1 MTDDLEDSSQ
11 WRGSVEE
18 RLGTLDETVKR
29 EAGLRAAM
37 DEELSKLHVE
47 RDLLQ
52 ALHNTQQDH
61 NGRLTKVEDK
71 LTKVEDKLT
80 KVEDKL
86 TKVEDKLEV
95 VHVGVQTIIGML
107 GGGK

>member
-1 MTDDLEDSSQ
+1 MTDDLEDFTQ
-11 WRGSVEE
+11 WRGSVES

-52 ALHNTQQDH
+52 ALHDTQQDH
-61 NGRLTKVEDK
+61 NGRLTKVEER
-71 LTKVEDKLT
+71 LTRVEERLT
-80 KVEDKL
+80 RVEERL

-95 VHVGVQTIIGML
+95 VNVGVQTIIGML
-107 GGGK
+107 GGNN

>member
-1 MTDDLEDSSQ
+1 MTDDLEDFTQ

-18 RLGTLDETVKR
+18 RMGTLNKTVER
-29 EAGLRAAM
+29 ESGLRAAM

-52 ALHNTQQDH
+52 ALHDTQQDH

-71 LTKVEDKLT
+71 LTKVENRLT
-80 KVEDKL
+80 KVEN
-86 TKVEDKLEV
+86 KLEV
-95 VHVGVQTIIGML
+95 VNVGVQTIIGML
-107 GGGK
+107 GGNN

>member
-71 LTKVEDKLT
+71 LTKVEGRLT

>member
-1 MTDDLEDSSQ
+1 MTDDLEDFTQ
-11 WRGSVEE
+11 WRGSVES

-52 ALHNTQQDH
+52 ALHDTQQDH
-61 NGRLTKVEDK
+61 NGRLTKVEER
-71 LTKVEDKLT
+71 LTRVE
-80 KVEDKL
+80 ERL

-95 VHVGVQTIIGML
+95 VNVGVQTIIGML
-107 GGGK
+107 GGNN

>member
-11 WRGSVEE
+11 WRASVEE
-18 RLGTLDETVKR
+18 RLGTLEETVKR

-52 ALHNTQQDH
+52 ALHNSQQDH

-71 LTKVEDKLT
+71 LTRVENRLT
-80 KVEDKL
+80 RVENRL

-107 GGGK
+107 GGDK

>member
-1 MTDDLEDSSQ
+1 MADDLEDFTQ

-18 RLGTLDETVKR
+18 RLGTLNETVDR

-52 ALHNTQQDH
+52 ALHETQQDH
-61 NGRLTKVEDK
+61 NGRLTKVEDR
-71 LTKVEDKLT
+71 
-80 KVEDKL
+80 L

-95 VHVGVQTIIGML
+95 VNVGVQTIIGML
-107 GGGK
+107 GGNN

>member
-1 MTDDLEDSSQ
+1 MDNDLEDFTQ

-37 DEELSKLHVE
+37 DEELTKLHVE

-52 ALHNTQQDH
+52 ALHDTQQDH
-61 NGRLTKVEDK
+61 NGRLTNVEDR
-71 LTKVEDKLT
+71 LI
-80 KVEDKL
+80 
-86 TKVEDKLEV
+86 KVEDKLEV
-95 VHVGVQTIIGML
+95 VHVGVQTIIAML
-107 GGGK
+107 GGDNS

>member
-1 MTDDLEDSSQ
+1 VTDDLEDFTQ

-52 ALHNTQQDH
+52 ALHDTQQDH
-61 NGRLTKVEDK
+61 NGRLTNVEDR
-71 LTKVEDKLT
+71 LI
-80 KVEDKL
+80 
-86 TKVEDKLEV
+86 KVEDKLEV
-95 VHVGVQTIIGML
+95 VHVGVQTIIAML
-107 GGGK
+107 GGDNS